1 MNAPKRIR
9 SVLVAGGGTAGW
21 MAAAA
26 LAKLLPRE
34 LLQITLI
41 ESDEIGIVGVGEAT
55 FPTLQL
61 FNQLLGIDEDEFLR
75 ATNGTF
81 KLGIEFC
88 DWLRPGHRYFHPFG
102 RYGDDFGATAFHHQ
116 WLRARSF
123 GYPVPLSDFSLVTA
137 TAMAG
142 KFQRPPPAPPPVF
155 GTFGWAYQLDSSLYG
170 RFLRSFA
177 EERGAERVEGKI
189 ADVQLRSDDGFIDHL
204 AMEDGRKFGA
214 DLFIDCTGFRALL
227 IGKALGVGYED
238 WSNWLPCDRAL
249 AIQTE
254 SDGGPPPPF
263 TRSFARSAGWQWR
276 IPLQHR
282 IGNGY
287 VYSSR
292 HISDDEARAELL
304 QNLETAPIT
313 EPRPLRFV
321 TGRRTE
327 QWRNNCVAL
336 GLSSGFLEPL
346 ESTSI
351 HLVQTGITRLI
362 GYFPDERFDPL
373 SIAAYNSEVRQELEC
388 VRDFL
393 VLHYK
398 ATERSG
404 EPFWD
409 YCRTMP
415 IPETLA
421 SRISLFKSS
430 GRCSEREHDP
440 FKLASWL
447 AVMLGQGIEPEAYDP
462 MVDSVPPFDADRI
475 LSTMRKVIA
484 DTVTAMPTH
493 QQFIDRHCKAG
504 EAVRLAAMT
513 SCAATR

>member
-1 MNAPKRIR
+1 MKAPDRIR
-9 SVLVAGGGTAGW
+9 SVVIAGGGTAGW

-26 LAKLLPRE
+26 LSKLLPRE
-34 LLQITLI
+34 VLQITLV

-102 RYGDDFGATAFHHQ
+102 RYGDDFGATPFHHQ

-123 GYPVPLSDFSLVTA
+123 GYPVPLSDFSLVTV
-137 TAMAG
+137 TAKEG
-142 KFQRPPPAPPPVF
+142 KFQRPPAAPSPVF
-155 GTFGWAYQLDSSLYG
+155 STFGWAYQIDSTLYG

-177 EERGAERVEGKI
+177 EERGVERIEGKI
-189 ADVQLRSDDGFIDHL
+189 ANVQLRQEDGFIDHL
-204 AMEDGRKFGA
+204 VMEDGRRFHA

-249 AIQTE
+249 AVQTE
-254 SDGGPPPPF
+254 HVGNPPPF

-282 IGNGY
+282 TGNGY
-287 VYSSR
+287 VYSSQY
-292 HISDDEARAELL
+292 ISDEEAHAELAA
-304 QNLETAPIT
+304 NLDEPQTT
-313 EPRPLRFV
+313 EPRLLRFV
-321 TGRRTE
+321 TGRRAE
-327 QWRNNCVAL
+327 QWHKNCITL
-336 GLSSGFLEPL
+336 GLASGFLEPL

-351 HLVQTGITRLI
+351 HLIQTGITRLI
-362 GYFPDERFDPL
+362 GLFPDQRFEPV
-373 SIAAYNSEVRQELEC
+373 SVAEYNRQVHEELEL

-393 VLHYK
+393 VLHYH
-398 ATERSG
+398 ATERAG
-404 EPFWD
+404 QPFWD

-415 IPETLA
+415 IPDSLA
-421 SRISLFKSS
+421 SRIELFKSS
-430 GRCSEREHDP
+430 GRCFDREQDP

-447 AVMLGQGIEPEAYDP
+447 AVMLGQGIEPQAYAP

-475 LSTMRKVIA
+475 LSAMRKIIA
-484 DTVTAMPTH
+484 DTVAAMPTH
-493 QQFIDRHCKAG
+493 QQFIDGHCKAAG
-504 EAVRLAAMT
+504 AVVGLRNMPPVP
-513 SCAATR
+513 SG